1 MTRII
6 LSIYDYFNTH
16 RLRLWLLLTAVLA
29 GLLNQDRSDNRRF
42 SRRVGKLP
50 NTSGMFTARKAEI
63 LQLQP
68 IRLQASQCVDLSS
81 RTGC

>member
-29 GLLNQDRSDNRRF
+29 GLL
-42 SRRVGKLP
+42 
-50 NTSGMFTARKAEI
+50 T
-63 LQLQP
+63 
-68 IRLQASQCVDLSS
+68 
-81 RTGC
+81 